1 MLSFS
6 EYEVG
11 KYYILNEKCVKAVS
25 FKRLKEFL
33 IKENNLKFL

>member
-25 FKRLKEFL
+25 FNVLKSF
-33 IKENNLKFL
+33 